1 MALRHG
7 SQNGPLAAAALP
19 IINTERHGARSADLG
34 ACALSDSSATV
45 GAVTEAE
52 RPLHER
58 LSIFDRPQVEGDV
71 PPDPEPSVRR
81 WVEAADDPSAI
92 RLGLEDAQT
101 RIYLV
106 SRNDDQISRLLRVPD
121 GGSASTGPRSF
132 DAYGAMLSMSQVS
145 HEWLVYGVVPDH
157 VRGLRV
163 DGRDAVL
170 ANNTFLARVPRHPKQ
185 MVLTLTDGERTV
197 AIPPSPRLPDSD

>member
-1 MALRHG
+1 MNTRITTAVAT
-7 SQNGPLAAAALP
+7 AATA
-19 IINTERHGARSADLG
+19 IQKKGVRRTRCTIGRSGRVRPQRLKR
-34 ACALSDSSATV
+34 DS

-106 SRNDDQISRLLRVPD
+106 SRNDGQISRLLRVPD
-121 GGSASTGPRSF
+121 GGSASTGPRAF

-157 VRGLRV
+157 VRGVRV

-185 MVLTLTDGERTV
+185 MVLTLTGGERTV
-197 AIPPSPRLPDSD
+197 AIPPPPRLPDSG

>member
-1 MALRHG
+1 M
-7 SQNGPLAAAALP
+7 
-19 IINTERHGARSADLG
+19 
-34 ACALSDSSATV
+34 
-45 GAVTEAE
+45 TEAE

-81 WVEAADDPSAI
+81 WVEAAGDPSAI
-92 RLGLEDAQT
+92 RLGLEDGQT

-132 DAYGAMLSMSQVS
+132 DVYGAMLSIG
-145 HEWLVYGVVPDH
+145 HINGTDEWLVYGVVPDH
-157 VRGLRV
+157 VRGVRV
-163 DGRDAVL
+163 DGRDALL

-185 MVLTLTDGERTV
+185 MVLSLTGGERTV
-197 AIPPSPRLPDSD
+197 DIPPSPRLPDSD

>member
-1 MALRHG
+1 VRR
-7 SQNGPLAAAALP
+7 AAA
-19 IINTERHGARSADLG
+19 SAEGRVRPQRLG
-34 ACALSDSSATV
+34 RDS

-92 RLGLEDAQT
+92 RLGLEHAQT

-106 SRNDDQISRLLRVPD
+106 LRNDDQISMLVRDPD
-121 GGSASTGPRSF
+121 GGSASTGPRSVF
-132 DAYGAMLSMSQVS
+132 DAYGAKLSMRQVS
-145 HEWLVYGVVPDH
+145 REWLVHGVVPDH
-157 VRGLRV
+157 VRGVRV

-170 ANNTFLARVPRHPKQ
+170 ANNTFLARVPHHPKRI
-185 MVLTLTDGERTV
+185 VLSLTDGERTV
-197 AIPPSPRLPDSD
+197 PIPPLPRLPDID

>member
-1 MALRHG
+1 
-7 SQNGPLAAAALP
+7 
-19 IINTERHGARSADLG
+19 
-34 ACALSDSSATV
+34 
-45 GAVTEAE
+45 VTEAE

-92 RLGLEDAQT
+92 RLGLEHAQT

-106 SRNDDQISRLLRVPD
+106 LRNDDQISRLLRVPD

-132 DAYGAMLSMSQVS
+132 DAYGAMLSMRQDS

-157 VRGLRV
+157 VRGVRV

-170 ANNTFLARVPRHPKQ
+170 ANNTFLARLPHHPQQ

>member
-1 MALRHG
+1 
-7 SQNGPLAAAALP
+7 
-19 IINTERHGARSADLG
+19 
-34 ACALSDSSATV
+34 
-45 GAVTEAE
+45 VTEAE

-81 WVEAADDPSAI
+81 WVDVADDPSAI
-92 RLGLEDAQT
+92 RLGLEHAQT

-106 SRNDDQISRLLRVPD
+106 PRNDDQISMLVRDPD
-121 GGSASTGPRSF
+121 GGGASTFPRSVF
-132 DAYGAMLSMSQVS
+132 DAYGAPLSMRHVS
-145 HEWLVYGVVPDH
+145 HEWFVHGVVPDH
-157 VRGLRV
+157 VRGVHV

-170 ANNTFLARVPRHPKQ
+170 ANNTFLARVPHHPKQ

-197 AIPPSPRLPDSD
+197 AIPPSPRLSDCD

>member
-1 MALRHG
+1 MRPQRL
-7 SQNGPLAAAALP
+7 
-19 IINTERHGARSADLG
+19 ER
-34 ACALSDSSATV
+34 DS

-92 RLGLEDAQT
+92 RLGLEDGQT

-157 VRGLRV
+157 VRGVRV
-163 DGRDAVL
+163 DGRDAAL
-170 ANNTFLARVPRHPKQ
+170 ANNTFLARVPHHPKQ

-197 AIPPSPRLPDSD
+197 AIPPSPRLPDSG

>member
-1 MALRHG
+1 MSSVVNCAASPSRLPALRTRFG
-7 SQNGPLAAAALP
+7 QSGRSGRVRPQRL
-19 IINTERHGARSADLG
+19 ER
-34 ACALSDSSATV
+34 DS

-92 RLGLEDAQT
+92 RLGLEHAQT

-106 SRNDDQISRLLRVPD
+106 LRNDNQISVLVRDPD
-121 GGSASTGPRSF
+121 GGNASTGPRSVF
-132 DAYGAMLSMSQVS
+132 DAYGATLSMRQVS
-145 HEWLVYGVVPDH
+145 REWLVHDVVPDH
-157 VRGLRV
+157 VRG
-163 DGRDAVL
+163 A
-170 ANNTFLARVPRHPKQ
+170 AF
-185 MVLTLTDGERTV
+185 RT
-197 AIPPSPRLPDSD
+197 ATRPSNS

>member
-1 MALRHG
+1 
-7 SQNGPLAAAALP
+7 
-19 IINTERHGARSADLG
+19 
-34 ACALSDSSATV
+34 
-45 GAVTEAE
+45 VTEAE

-101 RIYLV
+101 RIYLGRR
-106 SRNDDQISRLLRVPD
+106 SDDQISRLLRVPD
-121 GGSASTGPRSF
+121 GGGASTGPRSVF
-132 DAYGAMLSMSQVS
+132 DAYGAMLSMTQVP

-157 VRGLRV
+157 VRGVRV

-170 ANNTFLARVPRHPKQ
+170 ANNTFLARVPRQPQ
-185 MVLTLTDGERTV
+185 QLVLTLTDGERTV
-197 AIPPSPRLPDSD
+197 AIRPSPRLPDSD

>member
-1 MALRHG
+1 
-7 SQNGPLAAAALP
+7 
-19 IINTERHGARSADLG
+19 
-34 ACALSDSSATV
+34 
-45 GAVTEAE
+45 VTEAE

-58 LSIFDRPQVEGDV
+58 LSIFDRPQVEGDL

-92 RLGLEDAQT
+92 RFGLEHAQT

-106 SRNDDQISRLLRVPD
+106 LRSDDQISMLVRDPD
-121 GGSASTGPRSF
+121 GGSASTGPRSVF
-132 DAYGAMLSMSQVS
+132 HDYGAKLSMRQVS

-157 VRGLRV
+157 VRGVRV

-170 ANNTFLARVPRHPKQ
+170 ANNTFLARVPRPPKQ

-197 AIPPSPRLPDSD
+197 PIPPPPRLPDID

>member
-1 MALRHG
+1 VRFQRL
-7 SQNGPLAAAALP
+7 
-19 IINTERHGARSADLG
+19 ER
-34 ACALSDSSATV
+34 DS

-157 VRGLRV
+157 VRGVRV

-170 ANNTFLARVPRHPKQ
+170 ANNTFLARLPHHPKQ

-197 AIPPSPRLPDSD
+197 AIPPSPRLPDPD

>member
-1 MALRHG
+1 
-7 SQNGPLAAAALP
+7 
-19 IINTERHGARSADLG
+19 
-34 ACALSDSSATV
+34 
-45 GAVTEAE
+45 VTEAE

-71 PPDPEPSVRR
+71 PPDSEPSVRR

-132 DAYGAMLSMSQVS
+132 DAYGACS
-145 HEWLVYGVVPDH
+145 
-157 VRGLRV
+157 R
-163 DGRDAVL
+163 
-170 ANNTFLARVPRHPKQ
+170 
-185 MVLTLTDGERTV
+185 
-197 AIPPSPRLPDSD
+197 